1 MFSLDSPMDWGPD
14 LSSAIDRSPLTVPPH
29 TPLLEAIAL
38 LSQTH
43 RANQDPSSSPTES
56 GSNRVSC
63 LLVMTGQQ
71 LQGIVTERDIVRL
84 TAKNLDFATATVADI
99 MVHPVITMTHG
110 SLQDIFA
117 ALFLFR
123 RYRIRH
129 LPIVDASGHLEGVI
143 SHSGLR
149 QILRPANL
157 LRFRRVADV
166 MATEVVRASLT
177 HNVFYLTRLM
187 AEQRVSCVVITEEN
201 EEGIDRPVGIV
212 TERDIVKFQSMQVDL
227 QQTLARD
234 VMSTPLFLLT
244 PEDSLWTAN
253 QEMKTRQVGRLVVSW
268 NWGQGLGIVTQTSL
282 LKVFDPM
289 EMYGVIE
296 NLQQTIQELEAERLA
311 LRQAETL
318 ASPLAEQGELPTFQI
333 AHTLLDRAS
342 QNIQTMLDNAKSA
355 PDHELLKSTLLAIT
369 KIQQLLQHST
379 KTENPDRST

>member
-14 LSSAIDRSPLTVPPH
+14 LSSAIDRTPLTVPPH

-43 RANQDPSSSPTES
+43 RANRDPSASPTES
-56 GSNRVSC
+56 GTDRASC
-63 LLVMTGQQ
+63 LLVMTGQH
-71 LQGIVTERDIVRL
+71 LDGIVTERDVVRL

-99 MVHPVITMTHG
+99 MVHPVITMTYG

-129 LPIVDASGHLEGVI
+129 LPIVDAAGHLEGVI

-177 HNVFYLTRLM
+177 HNVFQLTRIM

-212 TERDIVKFQSMQVDL
+212 TERDIVKFQSMQVNL

-296 NLQQTIQELEAERLA
+296 NLQQTIQELEAERLS

-318 ASPLAEQGELPTFQI
+318 ASAEQGELPTFQI

>member
-1 MFSLDSPMDWGPD
+1 
-14 LSSAIDRSPLTVPPH
+14 
-29 TPLLEAIAL
+29 
-38 LSQTH
+38 
-43 RANQDPSSSPTES
+43 
-56 GSNRVSC
+56 
-63 LLVMTGQQ
+63 
-71 LQGIVTERDIVRL
+71 
-84 TAKNLDFATATVADI
+84 
-99 MVHPVITMTHG
+99 
-110 SLQDIFA
+110 
-117 ALFLFR
+117 
-123 RYRIRH
+123 
-129 LPIVDASGHLEGVI
+129 
-143 SHSGLR
+143 
-149 QILRPANL
+149 
-157 LRFRRVADV
+157 
-166 MATEVVRASLT
+166 
-177 HNVFYLTRLM
+177 M

-212 TERDIVKFQSMQVDL
+212 TERDIVKFQSMQVNL

-296 NLQQTIQELEAERLA
+296 NLQQTIQELEAERLS

-318 ASPLAEQGELPTFQI
+318 ASAEQGELPTFQI

>member
-14 LSSAIDRSPLTVPPH
+14 LSSAIDRTPLTVPPQ

-43 RANQDPSSSPTES
+43 RVNQDPSSAES
-56 GSNRVSC
+56 SSNRASC
-63 LLVMTGQQ
+63 LLVMTDQQ

-129 LPIVDASGHLEGVI
+129 LPIVDAAGHLEGVI

-177 HNVFYLTRLM
+177 HNVFHLTRLM

-244 PEDSLWTAN
+244 PEDSLWTAH
-253 QEMKTRQVGRLVVSW
+253 QEMKKRQVGRLVVSW

-296 NLQQTIQELEAERLA
+296 NLQQTIQELEAEKLA

-318 ASPLAEQGELPTFQI
+318 ALPLTEQGELPTFQL
-333 AHTLLDRAS
+333 AHTLLDQAS

-355 PDHELLKSTLLAIT
+355 PDYELLKSTLLAIT

>member
-14 LSSAIDRSPLTVPPH
+14 LSSAIDRTPLTVPPH

-43 RANQDPSSSPTES
+43 RANRDPSLSPTES
-56 GSNRVSC
+56 GTDRASC
-63 LLVMTGQQ
+63 LLVMTGQH
-71 LQGIVTERDIVRL
+71 LDGIVTERDVVRL

-99 MVHPVITMTHG
+99 MVHPVITMTYG

-129 LPIVDASGHLEGVI
+129 LPIVDAAGHLEGVI

-177 HNVFYLTRLM
+177 HNVFQLTRIM

-212 TERDIVKFQSMQVDL
+212 TERDIVKFQSMQVNL

-296 NLQQTIQELEAERLA
+296 NLQQTIQELEAERLS

-318 ASPLAEQGELPTFQI
+318 ASAEQGELPTFQI

>member
-14 LSSAIDRSPLTVPPH
+14 LSSAIDRTPLTVPPQ

-38 LSQTH
+38 LSQAH
-43 RANQDPSSSPTES
+43 RATQFVLSSTES
-56 GSNRVSC
+56 GSDRASC
-63 LLVMTGQQ
+63 LLVMTDQH
-71 LQGIVTERDIVRL
+71 LDGIVTERDVVRL

-99 MVHPVITMTHG
+99 MIHPVITMTHG

-129 LPIVDASGHLEGVI
+129 LPIVDEAGRLEGVI

-149 QILRPANL
+149 KILRPANL

-177 HNVFYLTRLM
+177 QNVFHLTQLM

-212 TERDIVKFQSMQVDL
+212 TERDIVQFQSMQIDL

-244 PEDSLWTAN
+244 PEDSLWTAH
-253 QEMKTRQVGRLVVSW
+253 QEMKKRQVGRLVVSW
-268 NWGQGLGIVTQTSL
+268 NWGQGLGIVTQSSL

-318 ASPLAEQGELPTFQI
+318 ALPLAEQGKLPTFQL

-342 QNIQTMLDNAKSA
+342 QNIQTILDNAKSA

-369 KIQQLLQHST
+369 QIQQLLQQAT

>member
-14 LSSAIDRSPLTVPPH
+14 LSSAIDRTPLTIPPH

-38 LSQTH
+38 LSQAH

-56 GSNRVSC
+56 GTDRASC

-84 TAKNLDFATATVADI
+84 TAKNWDFATATVADI

-129 LPIVDASGHLEGVI
+129 LPIVDAAGHLEGVI

-149 QILRPANL
+149 KILPPANL

-177 HNVFYLTRLM
+177 HNVFQL
-187 AEQRVSCVVITEEN
+187 
-201 EEGIDRPVGIV
+201 
-212 TERDIVKFQSMQVDL
+212 
-227 QQTLARD
+227 
-234 VMSTPLFLLT
+234 
-244 PEDSLWTAN
+244 
-253 QEMKTRQVGRLVVSW
+253 
-268 NWGQGLGIVTQTSL
+268 
-282 LKVFDPM
+282 
-289 EMYGVIE
+289 
-296 NLQQTIQELEAERLA
+296 
-311 LRQAETL
+311 
-318 ASPLAEQGELPTFQI
+318 
-333 AHTLLDRAS
+333 
-342 QNIQTMLDNAKSA
+342 
-355 PDHELLKSTLLAIT
+355 TLLAMT
-369 KIQQLLQHST
+369 QIQQLLQQVT